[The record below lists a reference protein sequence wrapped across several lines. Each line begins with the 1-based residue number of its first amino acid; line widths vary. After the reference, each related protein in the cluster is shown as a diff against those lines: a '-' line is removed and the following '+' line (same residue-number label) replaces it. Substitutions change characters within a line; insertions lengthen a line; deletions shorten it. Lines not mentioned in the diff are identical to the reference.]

1 MIKIQGNT
9 RNILLVVGTVLI
21 LFLIWYFW
29 AIVSYI
35 LISAVLSLVG
45 RPLVR
50 FIQGVKLGRF
60 HFSKGL
66 AAFLAL
72 VLMWVLFIGFFSFL
86 IPLVMN
92 EFQELSGVNLK
103 LVINEIEEPVEKVMT
118 FLGFQPVE
126 MENRNFLDIIKSQ
139 LGDKIG
145 FAQLTNVFAFIAGAV
160 GKLLVAFFSVSFITY
175 FFLSEEDLFKKI
187 VLAFVPLSY
196 EKRASK
202 IFASVYVLLK
212 RYFIGLLAEVFMV
225 GLLVSMGMVIVGIGF
240 SHAVVIGLFCALFNI
255 IPYLGPW
262 MGALMGLFIGIAVN
276 VHADF
281 MSYTFPLLG
290 LMIIVFILVQLL
302 DNVLFQPLIYSSS
315 VKAHPLEIFLVIMIA
330 GTMAGV
336 AGMILAIPVYTIL
349 RVVAKEFMDN
359 LKIVRALTRN
369 LR

>member
-1 MIKIQGNT
+1 MIKIQGST
-9 RNILLVVGTVLI
+9 RNALLVLGIVLSF
-21 LFLIWYFW
+21 FLIWYFR

-35 LISAVLSLVG
+35 LISVVLSLIG

-50 FIQGVKLGRF
+50 LIQRLKLGRF
-60 HFSKGL
+60 YPPKGL

-72 VLMWVLFIGFFSFL
+72 VAMWFLFIGFFSFL

-92 EFQELSGVNLK
+92 EFQELSAVNLK
-103 LVINEIEEPVEKVMT
+103 SVINEIEEPVEKVMS
-118 FLGFQPVE
+118 FLGFQPAE

-175 FFLSEEDLFKKI
+175 FFLSEENLFKKI
-187 VLAFVPLSY
+187 ILVFVPLSY
-196 EKRASK
+196 EGKTSK
-202 IFASVYVLLK
+202 ILASVSVLLK

-225 GLLVSMGMVIVGIGF
+225 GLLVTIGMVIIGIGF
-240 SHAVVIGLFCALFNI
+240 SHAVVIGLFCGLFNI

-262 MGALMGLFIGIAVN
+262 MGALVGMFIGIAIN
-276 VHADF
+276 IHADF
-281 MSYTFPLLG
+281 MSYTLPLLG
-290 LMIIVFILVQLL
+290 LMIIVFVLVQLL

-330 GTMAGV
+330 GTMAGI

-359 LKIVRALTRN
+359 LKIVKALTKN
-369 LR
+369 LG